1 MERLGWLVEVY
12 CHIYGIIDFIFGDA
26 SVFFQNYDIFVRR
39 PINHQDNM
47 ITAQG
52 RYNVNLE
59 EYNANENTGM
69 STQGCRVRTS
79 QEFVAKYSRTIIFQ
93 LDLDGLIDPRGW
105 REWDANYAFSTLFCV
120 EYQNTGFG
128 ASTARRVKRPGFE
141 GPFTLSRFI

>member
-26 SVFFQNYDIFVRR
+26 SVVFRNYDIFVRR

-47 ITAQG
+47 ITAQAQD
-52 RYNVNLE
+52 RLILKN
-59 EYNANENTGM
+59 
-69 STQGCRVRTS
+69 
-79 QEFVAKYSRTIIFQ
+79 KYSRTIIFQ
-93 LDLDGLIDPRGW
+93 LDLDGLIDPKGW

-141 GPFTLSRFI
+141 GPFMLSRFL